1 MTAKVAARTGV
12 FLFESPLS
20 SASWRIRAALVYKS
34 IPFESIVSKQLG
46 NLHKLTSP
54 PSQIINTA
62 KNEHKLPQY
71 MAMNPSG
78 LVPTLQIDGIFLNQT
93 PSIFEYLEETR
104 PMPPL
109 LLSATDP
116 VARARVRALS
126 SIIMC
131 DTHPIQNLSVLVKIS
146 NLRGREGRDKEM
158 AKWAIEKGFTA
169 YEKMLASTMGTY
181 SYGDSLTVADICLA
195 AQHYNGVAKYD
206 VDMAPFPL
214 ISKVMET
221 VYQHD
226 CISKTHP
233 PKK

>member
-34 IPFESIVSKQLG
+34 IPFESI
-46 NLHKLTSP
+46 
-54 PSQIINTA
+54 IINTA

-71 MAMNPSG
+71 TAMNPSG

-104 PMPPL
+104 PTSPL
-109 LLSATDP
+109 LPPATDP

-233 PKK
+233 KNNA